1 MHKEIH
7 FFFSSYLLSYGCQ
20 APASKL
26 KETLAA
32 VQFITTLSL
41 VSIVSCTVDR
51 CIVSLWIQL
60 PTPDDT
66 VHIFPLYVVP
76 MFNSHGV
83 LFSYCNSQKQES
95 DNFLLFRCD

>member
-1 MHKEIH
+1 MAAR
-7 FFFSSYLLSYGCQ
+7 LLLQNLMKPC
-20 APASKL
+20 
-26 KETLAA
+26 TA

-41 VSIVSCTVDR
+41 VSVVSCTVDR
-51 CIVSLWIQL
+51 FIVSLWIQL